1 MSQIINIKKVRPTKD
16 DVYFIDTNVWFWFTY
31 CGSNKKFIGRAP
43 SFYQLKE
50 YPDFID
56 KILNVG
62 AKIFT
67 SPLIYTELAN
77 LIERTEYNE
86 YVAKEQLQNTD
97 FTRKDFRE
105 IEECREKVLR
115 EINSAWSVICSV
127 ASDCLE
133 LNLNLATTKAAHN
146 FMSNTKLD
154 PYDAIFIHF
163 MNSHNINTLISDD
176 GDMMA
181 TNISQIITANKK
193 YV

>member
-1 MSQIINIKKVRPTKD
+1 MSQIFNIKKVTPTKD

-31 CGSNKKFIGRAP
+31 CGSNKKFIGRGP
-43 SFYQLKE
+43 SVYQLKE
-50 YPDFID
+50 YPAFIE

-77 LIERTEYNE
+77 LIERTEYTQ
-86 YVAKEQLQNTD
+86 YVLKNKVDKTT
-97 FTRKDFRE
+97 FSRKDFRE

-115 EINSAWSVICSV
+115 EINSAWNVICSV
-127 ASDCLE
+127 SSECLE

-146 FMSNTKLD
+146 FMSTSTLD

-163 MNSHNINTLISDD
+163 MKSHQINTLISDD
-176 GDMMA
+176 GDMMS
-181 TNISQIITANKK
+181 TDISTIITANRHHI
-193 YV
+193 